1 MVGVGLVKK
10 RGASSCLW
18 CERVLP
24 KSKTKIVE
32 SALSAKFSPIN
43 SIWPCIY
50 CHFCTFV
57 GAITITFVG
66 VSRCSELV
74 YIELSY
80 YFVPT
85 AVLKK
90 ERSGLRD

>member
-1 MVGVGLVKK
+1 MNEITKYK
-10 RGASSCLW
+10 R
-18 CERVLP
+18 
-24 KSKTKIVE
+24 
-32 SALSAKFSPIN
+32 
-43 SIWPCIY
+43 
-50 CHFCTFV
+50 
-57 GAITITFVG
+57 G

>member
-1 MVGVGLVKK
+1 MAFTGCYGLPM
-10 RGASSCLW
+10 GG
-18 CERVLP
+18 
-24 KSKTKIVE
+24 TDGDGY
-32 SALSAKFSPIN
+32 FSPSSTEVNTLKRSKKTDREWLLLHSLYIN
-43 SIWPCIY
+43 I
-50 CHFCTFV
+50 
-57 GAITITFVG
+57 
-66 VSRCSELV
+66 SRCSELV

>member
-1 MVGVGLVKK
+1 MLPGLSSNISRISATNCPAALCLFCEINKFCLFSCN
-10 RGASSCLW
+10 ASLYFF
-18 CERVLP
+18 EMAGDIVL
-24 KSKTKIVE
+24 I
-32 SALSAKFSPIN
+32 
-43 SIWPCIY
+43 
-50 CHFCTFV
+50 
-57 GAITITFVG
+57 
-66 VSRCSELV
+66 SRCSELV

>member
-1 MVGVGLVKK
+1 M
-10 RGASSCLW
+10 
-18 CERVLP
+18 
-24 KSKTKIVE
+24 
-32 SALSAKFSPIN
+32 
-43 SIWPCIY
+43 
-50 CHFCTFV
+50 CTI
-57 GAITITFVG
+57 AITRLPPIWAILKKQAKLALKPESKFG
-66 VSRCSELV
+66 HNFGMLLIIISRCSELV